1 MWAFGSQSALIEDL
15 SIDLWVGRYLI
26 PRRDR
31 AKPCGV
37 RLFRKEE
44 AIPLNLQHRYLAA
57 EFYVRGVFV
66 VVGHSRV
73 VVDVAI
79 ESARWSCRA
88 A

>member
-1 MWAFGSQSALIEDL
+1 MWAFGPQSTLIKDL
-15 SIDLWVGRYLI
+15 SVDLWVGRYLV

-37 RLFRKEE
+37 RLLGKEE

-66 VVGHSRV
+66 VVGHPRV
-73 VVDVAI
+73 VVDVAV
-79 ESARWSCRA
+79 EPAGRAR
-88 A
+88 